1 MDGGFK
7 TTGLRPW
14 TYLLSPSMVD
24 SGASWH
30 NTSGTSDDAY
40 AAPTEASLLE
50 SGVPNTPTHP
60 LNYPEEL
67 ARCRGTLRES
77 PGLCS
82 PKWAVPPRLS
92 CTCEV
97 RPELLLLRER
107 CCHHTERA
115 CDAPRLVR
123 VDRAWCTPTSSVH
136 KAACTI
142 PVIECSQGPFECSV
156 NRSYSN

>member
-1 MDGGFK
+1 MKKLILIISLF
-7 TTGLRPW
+7 
-14 TYLLSPSMVD
+14 LLSLPMIAQEFIND
-24 SGASWH
+24 STEGETPPETRAVGANSR
-30 NTSGTSDDAY
+30 
-40 AAPTEASLLE
+40 
-50 SGVPNTPTHP
+50 
-60 LNYPEEL
+60 
-67 ARCRGTLRES
+67 ARCLVRSGKS

>member
-1 MDGGFK
+1 M
-7 TTGLRPW
+7 
-14 TYLLSPSMVD
+14 
-24 SGASWH
+24 
-30 NTSGTSDDAY
+30 
-40 AAPTEASLLE
+40 
-50 SGVPNTPTHP
+50 
-60 LNYPEEL
+60 

-142 PVIECSQGPFECSV
+142 PVVECSQGPFECSV
-156 NRSYSN
+156 ISSYSKLATNTNDTLTYQSERNPHVPTTTHSLARDMTTTRHLQRPIHAKRKVQAKQKARRESS